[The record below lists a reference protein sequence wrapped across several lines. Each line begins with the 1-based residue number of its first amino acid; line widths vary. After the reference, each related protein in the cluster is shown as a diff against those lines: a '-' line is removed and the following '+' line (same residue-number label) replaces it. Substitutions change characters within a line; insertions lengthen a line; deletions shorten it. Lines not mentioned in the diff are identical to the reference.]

1 MSVFFLIVLSI
12 LLLGPLRRPLLR
24 PCLRHA
30 RFTVPAMI
38 AFPVS
43 FAIIYASATAGG
55 APSQAVV
62 LFALPAAFLFACLF
76 GAEIKRWYD
85 RVFGPRQQQQP
96 PQRRD

>member
-1 MSVFFLIVLSI
+1 MSVFFLIVLLI
-12 LLLGPLRRPLLR
+12 LLLGPLRRSL
-24 PCLRHA
+24 LRHA

-76 GAEIKRWYD
+76 GAEIKRWCD